1 MSQQVPPHSTQ
12 GSHVQQDS
20 NSAEEQLDT
29 THTAE
34 SAADLVLEQRAKA
47 AAAAATRKRAR
58 PAEEACS
65 KCGKPARYKCPACA
79 CMTCSVEC
87 VRKHKEDSGCSGKRP
102 RSVFAP
108 LREFDESMLLRD
120 YHFLEDV
127 ARTNDAAHRGLK
139 GIGTMKVPIRGRGR
153 GRGRGGRGR
162 GGKAFGLPH
171 LPRHVHLLLR
181 AAKERDVSLKLM
193 PLGMQRRMDNTSRYD
208 TGTQVLSWRVQW
220 SVHVGGSSAALQLTS
235 AAVPETHSIL
245 DAVTEAL
252 GEASGSA
259 GEAPLEQLAAAKAAL
274 SEDPP
279 IAAFY
284 LEHPYRVK
292 GERQWLPVQGGTAL
306 AAAVKGATIVEF
318 PHIAVDCTGSG
329 CYALYTPPPPPPP
342 APAPGPGQSHAATSG
357 AQAATVSAGTAGA
370 PFPGAGVAPVYSTG
384 HGAGSTH
391 SLASFT
397 QAARSAAAAGAV
409 SGPHRAGGA
418 AEVDAEVPPGEEDA

>member
-1 MSQQVPPHSTQ
+1 M
-12 GSHVQQDS
+12 
-20 NSAEEQLDT
+20 
-29 THTAE
+29 
-34 SAADLVLEQRAKA
+34 
-47 AAAAATRKRAR
+47 
-58 PAEEACS
+58 
-65 KCGKPARYKCPACA
+65 
-79 CMTCSVEC
+79 
-87 VRKHKEDSGCSGKRP
+87 
-102 RSVFAP
+102 
-108 LREFDESMLLRD
+108 
-120 YHFLEDV
+120 
-127 ARTNDAAHRGLK
+127 
-139 GIGTMKVPIRGRGR
+139 
-153 GRGRGGRGR
+153 
-162 GGKAFGLPH
+162 
-171 LPRHVHLLLR
+171 
-181 AAKERDVSLKLM
+181 SLKLM

-329 CYALYTPPPPPPP
+329 CYPLYTPPPPPPP

-397 QAARSAAAAGAV
+397 QAARSVAAAGAV

-418 AEVDAEVPPGEEDA
+418 AEVLIRRDAAGGSPARAPCARRASSSRSGCFRGREAVERRAMPPAPLQDVGAAWLMPSPMGQERMVSARFPVHIECPPPDFRVQAGCVSLSPKIGVGRSILLSPPHSQVRVGFAGPA